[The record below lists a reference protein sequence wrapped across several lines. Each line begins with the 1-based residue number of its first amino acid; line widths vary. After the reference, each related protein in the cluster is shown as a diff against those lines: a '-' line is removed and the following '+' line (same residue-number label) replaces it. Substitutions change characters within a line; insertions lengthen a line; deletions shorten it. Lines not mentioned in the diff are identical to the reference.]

1 MKLSEIINFDGQG
14 WPYGKL
20 TERACELGG
29 PVRFVN
35 VVHWNGYE
43 SGYQSGQ
50 ASMVLPMIGLSVV
63 TAIIG
68 AGAALLIN
76 AAAKKKIQTARKKVS
91 GIREKSIKEIDLSD
105 DEITILTDNMLDKNR

>member
-50 ASMVLPMIGLSVV
+50 ASMVLPMIGLSVGA
-63 TAIIG
+63 AIMG
-68 AGAALLIN
+68 ACVALLIN
-76 AAAKKKIQTARKKVS
+76 AAAKKENPNSKEKKSAVS
-91 GIREKSIKEIDLSD
+91 AKSQSKRLI
-105 DEITILTDNMLDKNR
+105 

>member
-50 ASMVLPMIGLSVV
+50 ASMVLPMIGLSVGA
-63 TAIIG
+63 AIMG
-68 AGAALLIN
+68 ACVALLIN
-76 AAAKKKIQTARKKVS
+76 AAVKKENPNSKEKNQRYQRKANQ
-91 GIREKSIKEIDLSD
+91 RD
-105 DEITILTDNMLDKNR
+105 

>member
-76 AAAKKKIQTARKKVS
+76 AAVKKENLNATEKKSAVSAKSQSKRLI
-91 GIREKSIKEIDLSD
+91 
-105 DEITILTDNMLDKNR
+105 

>member
-50 ASMVLPMIGLSVV
+50 ASMMHFCIFR
-63 TAIIG
+63 T
-68 AGAALLIN
+68 LI
-76 AAAKKKIQTARKKVS
+76 ASADS
-91 GIREKSIKEIDLSD
+91 GRV
-105 DEITILTDNMLDKNR
+105 R

>member
-20 TERACELGG
+20 TESACELGG

-50 ASMVLPMIGLSVV
+50 ASMVLPMIGLSVG

-68 AGAALLIN
+68 AGAALLIKTLLQ
-76 AAAKKKIQTARKKVS
+76 KKENPNSK
-91 GIREKSIKEIDLSD
+91 EKSQRYQRKANQRD
-105 DEITILTDNMLDKNR
+105 

>member
-14 WPYGKL
+14 LPYGKL

-76 AAAKKKIQTARKKVS
+76 AAAKKENPNATEKKSAVS
-91 GIREKSIKEIDLSD
+91 AKSQSKRLI
-105 DEITILTDNMLDKNR
+105 